1 MYLAVVRRSVVHVPR
16 KKSQQK
22 TCGKQNSMRTWS
34 DSYGPTVVRAGVS
47 GCLEEPG
54 QVTQEEHTVCL
65 RQLTVGYQLAQ
76 LRCSIHVVLRM

>member
-1 MYLAVVRRSVVHVPR
+1 MYPERNHN
-16 KKSQQK
+16 KK
-22 TCGKQNSMRTWS
+22 TCGKQKNGFFSMRTWS